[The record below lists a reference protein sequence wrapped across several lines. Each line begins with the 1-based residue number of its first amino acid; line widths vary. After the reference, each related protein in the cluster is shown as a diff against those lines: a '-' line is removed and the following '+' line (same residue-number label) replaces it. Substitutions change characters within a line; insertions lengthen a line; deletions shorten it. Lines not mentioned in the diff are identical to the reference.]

1 MLVLSMSIT
10 MRHLS
15 KYILPTLAVFL
26 FSCGSSTSDTT
37 EGQAGVQADV
47 QRSFKEVVISTGEPR
62 HIADLSI
69 SGMSCEMMCGGSIRK
84 ALAKLPGVDAT
95 EIVFDEDEALDH
107 AVVTFDPAK
116 VSEQALIDAVHAL
129 HDGQYKVAS
138 IAITRQVMGEAADP
152 SNTEGASRELGVG
165 AYQIPLPSL
174 PSVLD
179 MLFRLVR
186 P

>member
-1 MLVLSMSIT
+1 M
-10 MRHLS
+10 
-15 KYILPTLAVFL
+15 
-26 FSCGSSTSDTT
+26 
-37 EGQAGVQADV
+37 QADV
-47 QRSFKEVVISTGEPR
+47 QRSFEEVVITAGDPR
-62 HIADLSI
+62 HVADLSI

-95 EIVFDEDEALDH
+95 EIVFDADQAVDH
-107 AVVTFDPAK
+107 ALVTYDPDQ
-116 VSEQALIDAVHAL
+116 VSEQALIDAVHGL
-129 HDGQYKVAS
+129 HDGQYKVSA
-138 IAITRQVMGEAADP
+138 IAITRQIKGEATDG
-152 SNTEGASRELGVG
+152 NVTDGASRELEVG